1 MIKAFIILAAFF
13 SGEAKDVAVNTE
25 ASTIVW
31 TGSKVVGKEHTGT
44 LALASGSL
52 DISKGVLKGG
62 SFTVDM
68 TTLTD
73 TDLEGEWKGKLEGHL
88 KSDDFFGVE
97 AYPTADFK
105 IKKVKSTGNGN
116 YDVTGD
122 ITIKGKT
129 ESISFSTSLKEVND
143 EYEATASITI
153 DRSKFDVRYGSGS
166 FFDDLGDKAISDEF
180 TLEVKLVTGNSGS

>member
-13 SGEAKDVAVNTE
+13 SGEAKEVKVSTTE
-25 ASTIVW
+25 STINW
-31 TGSKVVGKEHTGT
+31 TGTKVVGKSHSGT
-44 LALASGSL
+44 LALKSGSL
-52 DISKGVLKGG
+52 DISGGKLKGG
-62 SFTVDM
+62 SFVVDM

-73 TDLEGEWKGKLEGHL
+73 TDLSGEWKEKLEGHL

-97 AYPTADFK
+97 KFPTSELT
-105 IKKVKSTGNGN
+105 ITKVKSTGGNG

-129 ESISFSTSLKEVND
+129 ESISFPVTLNEKGNG
-143 EYEATASITI
+143 YEASASITV

-166 FFDDLGDKAISDEF
+166 FFDNLGDNAISDEF
-180 TLEVKLVTGNSGS
+180 TLEVTLVASN

>member
-13 SGEAKDVAVNTE
+13 SGEAKDVKVNTK

-31 TGSKVVGKEHTGT
+31 SGSKVVGKTHTGT
-44 LALASGSL
+44 LELTSGSL
-52 DISKGVLKGG
+52 DISKGALKGG

-88 KSDDFFGVE
+88 KSDDFFGIE
-97 AYPTADFK
+97 TYPTAEFK
-105 IKKVKSTGNGN
+105 ITKVKSTDDGS

-129 ESISFSTSLKEVND
+129 ESISFSTALTEIGGG
-143 EYEATASITI
+143 YQATASITV

-180 TLEVKLVTGNSGS
+180 TLEVKLVTGTGS